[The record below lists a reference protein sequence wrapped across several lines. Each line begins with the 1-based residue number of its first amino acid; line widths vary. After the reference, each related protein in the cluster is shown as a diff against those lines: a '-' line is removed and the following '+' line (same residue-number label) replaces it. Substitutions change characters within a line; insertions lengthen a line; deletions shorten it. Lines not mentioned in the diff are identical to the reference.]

1 MTEKI
6 LRIYLDN
13 CCYNRPYDDQSQI
26 RISLEAQAKIF
37 IQNAVRYGKIE
48 LATSYILAYENNRN
62 PHVDNRISIGNFIND
77 FTSVF
82 IDIDQVD
89 EVILMASEIMKSGL
103 KEMDASHIACAIKA
117 DCDYFLTTDDRVLKY
132 HSDKIKIMNP
142 IEFLKVLEVTQDVQH
157 Y

>member
-1 MTEKI
+1 M
-6 LRIYLDN
+6 DN

-89 EVILMASEIMKSGL
+89 EVISMAAEIMQSGGL

-117 DCDYFLTTDDRVLKY
+117 ECDYFLTTDDRILKY
-132 HSDKIKIMNP
+132 HSDKIEIMNP
-142 IEFLKVLEVTQDVQH
+142 IEFLKVLEVTQNVQH
-157 Y
+157 D